1 MEDITQFKLEQL
13 FLKNTQII
21 QSKILKKLQSKP
33 SPEDRQGYIYGF
45 DLPED
50 DNDEYDFL
58 IKLGRT
64 ELSTPQVRI
73 GQWNGC
79 EVFTKVSNLN
89 RKLERLI
96 HLFFDFARFHRVR
109 DGNNEIE
116 WFKFDDGQMTTKNMI
131 IRYVLDIDDL
141 MSFMH
146 NKYSLVVPKLKKS
159 PQLRCTTTSIKATI
173 PAQTIITPEVIS
185 QLLNTIKTYSSSCCF
200 HVEPRKQILTALEKC
215 MSDDRNGSVVS
226 LDKQSMLKSHISMYN
241 GSNTFH
247 VGPRK
252 EIFKYLQIY
261 LSVNNHASN

>member
-1 MEDITQFKLEQL
+1 MEDVTQFKLEQL
-13 FLKNTQII
+13 FLKNTQNI

-50 DNDEYDFL
+50 DNDECDFL

-79 EVFTKVSNLN
+79 EVFTKVSNFN

-109 DGNNEIE
+109 NGQNEIE
-116 WFKFDDGQMTTKNMI
+116 WFKFDDNHKITSNMI
-131 IRYVLDIDDL
+131 VRYVLDIDDL
-141 MSFMH
+141 MSFVH
-146 NKYSLVVPKLKKS
+146 NKYSLVAPKLKTSTK
-159 PQLRCTTTSIKATI
+159 LRCTTTSIKATI
-173 PAQTIITPEVIS
+173 SAQTIMAPEVIS
-185 QLLNTIKTYSSSCCF
+185 ELQNIIKLYSGSCCF
-200 HVEPRKQILTALEKC
+200 HVKPRKQILSALENC
-215 MSDDRNGSVVS
+215 MLNDTDGSTVP
-226 LDKQSMLKSHISMYN
+226 LDKQSVLKSYISMYN

-252 EIFKYLQIY
+252 EIFKHLQIY
-261 LSVNNHASN
+261 LSTSN